1 MKTLSLLALL
11 SLSAVACAGA
21 PTVPATT
28 PTGAPGTPRPPNC
41 PLEFL
46 FQLPTR
52 PYEALG
58 QKQNHVMSVPPGGAL
73 ETLRPW
79 ACALGADA
87 VIVERNQVLNVME
100 QVLVEGT
107 AIRFVVV
114 PVVLMAPPP
123 PEPPAPPPVPATEP
137 APKPSP

>member
-1 MKTLSLLALL
+1 MKIRSLLALL
-11 SLSAVACAGA
+11 ALGTAACAGA
-21 PTVPATT
+21 PTVPAGT
-28 PTGAPGTPRPPNC
+28 PTGAPGLARPPNC

-46 FQLPTR
+46 YKLPER

-58 QKQNHVMSVPPGGAL
+58 SRQNHVMYVPPGGAL

-87 VIVERNQVLNVME
+87 VIVERNQVLNIAD

-107 AIRFVVV
+107 AIRYVLV
-114 PVVLMAPPP
+114 PVVQVAPIEPAPAPP
-123 PEPPAPPPVPATEP
+123 PEPKPAN
-137 APKPSP
+137 